1 MVIAA
6 LAAATL
12 GATQASAQLAS
23 TQPAPASPAA
33 AVAPRGPM
41 LQAAAISPRL
51 ELSSEAEM
59 AAAARRRF
67 GTSQTL
73 MIVGGATLLAGA
85 IIGGDAG
92 TIMMVGGAGIGIYGL
107 YLYLHEPTGAD
118 ARQVGVGYKLPV
130 GS

>member
-1 MVIAA
+1 M
-6 LAAATL
+6 L
-12 GATQASAQLAS
+12 QD
-23 TQPAPASPAA
+23 A
-33 AVAPRGPM
+33 AV
-41 LQAAAISPRL
+41 SPRL
-51 ELSSEAEM
+51 ELSSETGMGA

-85 IIGGDAG
+85 ILGGDAG

-118 ARQVGVGYKLPV
+118 ARHVGVGYRLPL